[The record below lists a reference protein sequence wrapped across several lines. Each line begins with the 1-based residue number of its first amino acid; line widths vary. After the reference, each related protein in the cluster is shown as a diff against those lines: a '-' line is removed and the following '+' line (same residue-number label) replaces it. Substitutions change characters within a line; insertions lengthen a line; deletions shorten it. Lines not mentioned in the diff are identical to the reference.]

1 MVNAFLL
8 AEPGWRTGKTEGG
21 KIMSMLAR
29 WNPGNNAV
37 TLRGI
42 DEMMRHFFDQLDFT
56 PEGMIDC
63 GCALRMEVEAKDN
76 EVTVKL
82 PLPGCKPEDIDVEII
97 GEELTVRAKRQ
108 VCDCNRVGEKKHFVR
123 KERSMEEF
131 EESIKLPVE
140 VRQSEGKANYTD
152 GILTLTFPIAEK
164 AKPRTHQ
171 IKVN

>member
-1 MVNAFLL
+1 
-8 AEPGWRTGKTEGG
+8 
-21 KIMSMLAR
+21 MSMMTR
-29 WNPGNNAV
+29 WNLGNNAV

-63 GCALRMEVEAKDN
+63 GCALRMEVETKDN
-76 EVTVKL
+76 EVIAKL
-82 PLPGCKPEDIDVEII
+82 PLAGCKPEDIDVEII

-123 KERSMEEF
+123 RERSLEEF

-140 VRQSEGKANYTD
+140 VKASEAKACYKD
-152 GILTLTFPIAEK
+152 GILTLTFPVAEK

>member
-1 MVNAFLL
+1 MNMM
-8 AEPGWRTGKTEGG
+8 T
-21 KIMSMLAR
+21 R
-29 WNPGNNAV
+29 WNLGSNSV

-42 DEMMRHFFDQLDFT
+42 DEMMRHFFDQLDFS

-63 GCALRMEVEAKDN
+63 GCALRMEVETKDN
-76 EVTVKL
+76 EVIVKL
-82 PLPGCKPEDIDVEII
+82 PIAGCKPEDFDVEIV

-123 KERSMEEF
+123 RERSMEEF

-140 VRQSEGKANYTD
+140 VKASESKAQYTD
-152 GILTLTFPIAEK
+152 GILTLTFPVAEK
-164 AKPRTHQ
+164 EKNRTHQ